1 MITLVLEAIFFIWL
15 IIISVIVFKLRNH
28 YYNLISRTKKD
39 KIDDIL
45 DSLLDREKKIE
56 IEIEE
61 IKKEIRDEIADS
73 RLHLQK
79 IGLVR
84 FNPFERVGGEQSF
97 IVAFLDKDN
106 NGITLNFIYTREGIR
121 VYTKRVKEGK
131 GVEYELSEEEK
142 KAIEKS
148 S

>member
-1 MITLVLEAIFFIWL
+1 MIALILEAIFFIWL
-15 IIISVIVFKLRNH
+15 IVITAIILRLRSH
-28 YYNLISRTKKD
+28 YYNLTSRTKKD

-45 DSLLDREKKIE
+45 DSLLDHEKKIE
-56 IEIEE
+56 TEIEKL
-61 IKKEIRDEIADS
+61 KKEIKDEIANS
-73 RLHLQK
+73 RLHVQK

-84 FNPFERVGGEQSF
+84 FNPFERIGGEQSF

-121 VYTKRVKEGK
+121 VYTKRVKQGK

>member
-1 MITLVLEAIFFIWL
+1 MIAPVLEAVFLIWLVIITLVI
-15 IIISVIVFKLRNH
+15 FKLRNH
-28 YYNLISRTKKD
+28 YYGLISRTKKE

-45 DSLLDREKKIE
+45 DSLLSHEEKIE
-56 IEIEE
+56 MEIEK
-61 IKKEIRDEIADS
+61 IKKEIKDEIADS
-73 RLHLQK
+73 RLHIQK

-97 IVAFLDKDN
+97 IVAFVDKEN
-106 NGITLNFIYTREGIR
+106 SGITLNFIYTREGIR